1 MLPDADSVH
10 EARGS
15 GNSLDSSGMAV
26 KTEQFQVLAVGDC
39 GAIRTLLESS
49 PVAQRFQMHA
59 CPVNADIMACIDQ
72 AAPDLILVC
81 ADSADRA
88 GLAACRAL
96 KEHPAT
102 MMLPVIAVS
111 GNAELQVAAYSA
123 GADDFVIVSN
133 ADEVLLAR
141 LEALARAGAR
151 RRKVAAAARNTEERR
166 GEELQATF
174 RRYVSPQLADRILDN
189 SRLRDSILTAADI
202 RTRAVVMFA
211 DLRGF
216 TSISERLSPHEVL
229 PLLNEYFSLLTEIT
243 FQHEGTV
250 FHMAGDCLMVG
261 FGVPFEQN
269 DSPERAVRAAREMLD
284 RFALLADSWRA
295 RHNIE
300 TGLGIGINEG
310 DVVAGNVGSA
320 MFMSY
325 TIIGDAVNIASRLC
339 QRARAGEMVFS
350 RALKR
355 SLDERGHD
363 LKAVEL
369 PAMTLRGRTSPIDIY
384 CVPITKRLRII
395 DALPPSTLSA

>member
-1 MLPDADSVH
+1 
-10 EARGS
+10 
-15 GNSLDSSGMAV
+15 MA
-26 KTEQFQVLAVGDC
+26 TGGD
-39 GAIRTLLESS
+39 
-49 PVAQRFQMHA
+49 P
-59 CPVNADIMACIDQ
+59 
-72 AAPDLILVC
+72 
-81 ADSADRA
+81 
-88 GLAACRAL
+88 
-96 KEHPAT
+96 
-102 MMLPVIAVS
+102 
-111 GNAELQVAAYSA
+111 
-123 GADDFVIVSN
+123 
-133 ADEVLLAR
+133 VLLAR

-151 RRKVAAAARNTEERR
+151 RRKVAAAARSTEERR
-166 GEELQATF
+166 GQELQATF
-174 RRYVSPQLADRILDN
+174 RRYVSPQLADRIMDN
-189 SRLRDSILTAADI
+189 ARMRDSFLGAGDI

-216 TSISERLSPHEVL
+216 TSISERLSPHEVV

-243 FQHEGTV
+243 FKHEGTV

-261 FGVPFEQN
+261 FGVPFEQP

-284 RFALLADSWRA
+284 RFALLADGWRI

-325 TIIGDAVNIASRLC
+325 TIIGDAVNVASRLC

-350 RALKR
+350 RALKH
-355 SLDERGHD
+355 SLDARGVD

-369 PAMTLRGRTSPIDIY
+369 PAMTLRGRSSPIDIY

-395 DALPPSTLSA
+395 ETMAPSTLSA